1 MCHPHWRSLG
11 FSISLGRVCLRIED
25 FGRPEPSH
33 GCFVC
38 CFRRWFWWLREL
50 VKKWTF
56 PFLKTSSSLENNS
69 KSMKSMVQGNGHRFL
84 AFGSMNRR
92 PRSLK
97 TVDAKEGPGAYQ
109 WASRGQG
116 WPRSGKITGIMIR
129 NRCFQWSWHNPHMEV
144 NLKVHLGIVNYET
157 ASVIQHKTPRKLFS
171 EVRTYM
177 FIWRKAWRK
186 VYFDEVAKPA

>member
-1 MCHPHWRSLG
+1 
-11 FSISLGRVCLRIED
+11 
-25 FGRPEPSH
+25 
-33 GCFVC
+33 
-38 CFRRWFWWLREL
+38 
-50 VKKWTF
+50 
-56 PFLKTSSSLENNS
+56 
-69 KSMKSMVQGNGHRFL
+69 MKSMVQGNGHRFL